1 MRRENNDLIP
11 SVTEKKFKCEI
22 RGIFFLLLLV
32 HLLKPLSFVSICT
45 YVDVM
50 PDRVAEWSRALF
62 LLRAQKLSSNC
73 CRFNQCE
80 KKQTHAKKIILKTQW
95 DVCKQDGA
103 IQFAV
108 SMKMSAWFDSGCK
121 FVFH

>member
-1 MRRENNDLIP
+1 M
-11 SVTEKKFKCEI
+11 
-22 RGIFFLLLLV
+22 
-32 HLLKPLSFVSICT
+32 SFVSICT

-50 PDRVAEWSRALF
+50 LDRVAEWSGALF
-62 LLRAQKLSSNC
+62 LLRAQKLIAVVLISVA
-73 CRFNQCE
+73 
-80 KKQTHAKKIILKTQW
+80 KKTHAKKIILKTQW

>member
-1 MRRENNDLIP
+1 MY
-11 SVTEKKFKCEI
+11 
-22 RGIFFLLLLV
+22 
-32 HLLKPLSFVSICT
+32 LLKPLSFVSICT

-50 PDRVAEWSRALF
+50 LDRVAEWSGALF
-62 LLRAQKLSSNC
+62 ILRAQKLSSNC
-73 CRFNQCE
+73 CRFNQWG
-80 KKQTHAKKIILKTQW
+80 KKRHAKKIILKTQW
-95 DVCKQDGA
+95 DVCEQDGA